1 VRVAIIL
8 NPIAGVRN
16 SLERTRRRAEHASD
30 LLLAAGADPE
40 ILITAHA
47 GHARELAAGA
57 VERGARL
64 VVAWGGDGTVNEV
77 ATALAFGPVPLGV
90 IPAGSGNGLAR
101 HFDLPADPRA
111 AIRRLLSGTE
121 RVIDV
126 GELNGRLFVN
136 LAGLG
141 FDAHVAARF
150 ASLHRSRRGFLRYA
164 LIVFQE
170 LRRYQ
175 GAGYEMSCD
184 RDQAAAHRAFLISFA
199 NGRQWGNGAII
210 APDAAIDDG
219 YLDVVVV
226 SAQTKATVLRAL
238 PRLFSGTVDRA
249 PGVQIRRVEHARV
262 TCEQPLQGHV
272 DGELIAC
279 GEVADVR
286 IRPKALRIR
295 V

>member
-1 VRVAIIL
+1 MRVAIIL

-101 HFDLPADPRA
+101 HFDLPADPPA
-111 AIRRLLSGTE
+111 AIRRLLSGTD

-136 LAGLG
+136 LAGLASTRTWPRASRR
-141 FDAHVAARF
+141 FTARAALSCGMPSSSFRSSGGIR
-150 ASLHRSRRGFLRYA
+150 AGDMRSRAMAIG
-164 LIVFQE
+164 
-170 LRRYQ
+170 RRP
-175 GAGYEMSCD
+175 
-184 RDQAAAHRAFLISFA
+184 
-199 NGRQWGNGAII
+199 I
-210 APDAAIDDG
+210 AR
-219 YLDVVVV
+219 
-226 SAQTKATVLRAL
+226 S
-238 PRLFSGTVDRA
+238 
-249 PGVQIRRVEHARV
+249 
-262 TCEQPLQGHV
+262 
-272 DGELIAC
+272 
-279 GEVADVR
+279 
-286 IRPKALRIR
+286 
-295 V
+295 

>member
-1 VRVAIIL
+1 MRVAIIL

-16 SLERTRRRAEHASD
+16 SLERARRRAEHASD

-101 HFDLPADPRA
+101 HFDLPADPPA
-111 AIRRLLSGTE
+111 AIRRLLSGTD

-136 LAGLG
+136 LAGVG

-175 GAGYEMSCD
+175 GAGYEISCD
-184 RDQAAAHRAFLISFA
+184 GDRASTHRAFLISFA

-226 SAQTKATVLRAL
+226 SARTKATVLRAL

-262 TCEQPLQGHV
+262 TCEQPLRGHV
-272 DGELIAC
+272 DGESIAC
-279 GEVADVR
+279 GEVVDVR
-286 IRPKALRIR
+286 IRPKALRVR
-295 V
+295 T

>member
-16 SLERTRRRAEHASD
+16 SLERTRRRADHASD

-111 AIRRLLSGTE
+111 AIRRLLSGTD

-184 RDQAAAHRAFLISFA
+184 GDQAAAHRAFLISFA

>member
-1 VRVAIIL
+1 MRVAIIL

-101 HFDLPADPRA
+101 HFDLPADPPA
-111 AIRRLLSGTE
+111 AIRRLLSGTD

-175 GAGYEMSCD
+175 GAGYEIVVRWRSGVNPSRVPDLVCERAPVGQRRHHRAGCRHRRRLPRRRRRERTD
-184 RDQAAAHRAFLISFA
+184 EGDGAPRAAAAVLGDCRSCTRCADSTRGTRA
-199 NGRQWGNGAII
+199 RHVR
-210 APDAAIDDG
+210 AA
-219 YLDVVVV
+219 
-226 SAQTKATVLRAL
+226 T
-238 PRLFSGTVDRA
+238 SGPCRW
-249 PGVQIRRVEHARV
+249 
-262 TCEQPLQGHV
+262 
-272 DGELIAC
+272 
-279 GEVADVR
+279 
-286 IRPKALRIR
+286 
-295 V
+295 

>member
-1 VRVAIIL
+1 MRVAVIL

-16 SLERTRRRAEHASD
+16 SIERTRRRAEHASD

-101 HFDLPADPRA
+101 HFELPANPRS
-111 AIRRLLSGTE
+111 AITRLLSGTD
-121 RVIDV
+121 RLIDV

-136 LAGLG
+136 VAGIG
-141 FDAHVAARF
+141 FDAQVAARF
-150 ASLHRSRRGFLRYA
+150 AALHRSRRGLLRYA
-164 LIVFQE
+164 VIVFDE
-170 LRRYQ
+170 LRQYRS
-175 GAGYEMSCD
+175 AGYRIACD
-184 RDQAAAHRAFLISFA
+184 GSSPVSHQAFLISFA

-219 YLDVVVV
+219 FLDVVVV
-226 SAQTKATVLRAL
+226 SAQTRTTILRAL

-249 PGVQIRRVEHARV
+249 AGVEIRRVQIAEVAGDG
-262 TCEQPLQGHV
+262 PLVCHV
-272 DGELIAC
+272 DGESIEC
-279 GEVADVR
+279 GGQAEVR
-286 IRPKALRIR
+286 IRPKALRVR

>member
-1 VRVAIIL
+1 MCDRIGCTHFPKL
-8 NPIAGVRN
+8 QDMDFSG
-16 SLERTRRRAEHASD
+16 RAVS
-30 LLLAAGADPE
+30 
-40 ILITAHA
+40 
-47 GHARELAAGA
+47 
-57 VERGARL
+57 
-64 VVAWGGDGTVNEV
+64 
-77 ATALAFGPVPLGV
+77 
-90 IPAGSGNGLAR
+90 
-101 HFDLPADPRA
+101 
-111 AIRRLLSGTE
+111 
-121 RVIDV
+121 
-126 GELNGRLFVN
+126 
-136 LAGLG
+136 
-141 FDAHVAARF
+141 
-150 ASLHRSRRGFLRYA
+150 SRRGFLRYA
-164 LIVFQE
+164 LIVFEE

-184 RDQAAAHRAFLISFA
+184 GDQAAAHRAFLISFA

>member
-1 VRVAIIL
+1 
-8 NPIAGVRN
+8 
-16 SLERTRRRAEHASD
+16 
-30 LLLAAGADPE
+30 
-40 ILITAHA
+40 
-47 GHARELAAGA
+47 
-57 VERGARL
+57 
-64 VVAWGGDGTVNEV
+64 
-77 ATALAFGPVPLGV
+77 
-90 IPAGSGNGLAR
+90 
-101 HFDLPADPRA
+101 
-111 AIRRLLSGTE
+111 
-121 RVIDV
+121 VIDV

-150 ASLHRSRRGFLRYA
+150 ASLHRTRRGFLRYA

-184 RDQAAAHRAFLISFA
+184 GDQASTHHAFLISFA

-210 APDAAIDDG
+210 PPDAAIDDG

-249 PGVQIRRVEHARV
+249 PGVRFDAWNVRESRASARFWAMSMVRR
-262 TCEQPLQGHV
+262 LHV
-272 DGELIAC
+272 GTWLTFAFGRKRSASACDGALRYSFA
-279 GEVADVR
+279 
-286 IRPKALRIR
+286 KALQRINTAGR
-295 V
+295 ARPIKNASAWPNKASARDV

>member
-1 VRVAIIL
+1 MRVAIIL

-16 SLERTRRRAEHASD
+16 SLERVRRRAEHVSD

-101 HFDLPADPRA
+101 HFDLPADPPA
-111 AIRRLLSGTE
+111 AIRRLLSGTD

-170 LRRYQ
+170 LQRYQ
-175 GAGYEMSCD
+175 GAGYEISCD
-184 RDQAAAHRAFLISFA
+184 GDQASSHRAFLISFA

-226 SAQTKATVLRAL
+226 SARTKATVLRAL

-262 TCEQPLQGHV
+262 TCEQPLRGHV
-272 DGELIAC
+272 DGESIAC
-279 GEVADVR
+279 GEVVDVR

>member
-1 VRVAIIL
+1 MRVAIIL

-16 SLERTRRRAEHASD
+16 SLERVRRRAEHASD

-47 GHARELAAGA
+47 GHARELASGA
-57 VERGARL
+57 IERGARL

-101 HFDLPADPRA
+101 HFDLPADPPA
-111 AIRRLLSGTE
+111 AIRRLLSGTD

-184 RDQAAAHRAFLISFA
+184 GDQASTHHAFLISFA

-219 YLDVVVV
+219 YLDAVVV

-249 PGVQIRRVEHARV
+249 RGVQIRRVEHARV
-262 TCEQPLQGHV
+262 TSERPLQGHV
-272 DGELIAC
+272 DGESIAC
-279 GEVADVR
+279 GEVVDVR

>member
-1 VRVAIIL
+1 VRVAVIL

-16 SLERTRRRAEHASD
+16 SIERTRRRAERASD
-30 LLLAAGADPE
+30 LLLSAGADPE

-57 VERGARL
+57 VGRGAGL

-90 IPAGSGNGLAR
+90 IPSGSGNGLAR
-101 HFDLPADPRA
+101 HFDLPADPAA
-111 AIRRLLSGTE
+111 AIRRLLSGTD
-121 RVIDV
+121 RMIDV

-136 LAGLG
+136 LAGVG

-175 GAGYEMSCD
+175 GAGYEISCD
-184 RDQAAAHRAFLISFA
+184 GGEASPHRAFLISFA

-249 PGVQIRRVEHARV
+249 YGVQIRRVERSRV
-262 TCEQPLQGHV
+262 TSEQPLQGHV
-272 DGELIAC
+272 DGESIAC
-279 GEVADVR
+279 GEVVDVR

>member
-77 ATALAFGPVPLGV
+77 ATALAFRPGPARRDSPRGR
-90 IPAGSGNGLAR
+90 ATGSRGTSISRRIRA
-101 HFDLPADPRA
+101 A
-111 AIRRLLSGTE
+111 AIRRLLSGTD

-136 LAGLG
+136 LA
-141 FDAHVAARF
+141 
-150 ASLHRSRRGFLRYA
+150 RSR
-164 LIVFQE
+164 
-170 LRRYQ
+170 LRRARGRALRVAPPLAPRLPAVRPHRLS
-175 GAGYEMSCD
+175 GAPAVSGRGI
-184 RDQAAAHRAFLISFA
+184 RDVVRWRTGVQPSRVPDLVRERAPVGQRRHHRAGCRHRRRLP
-199 NGRQWGNGAII
+199 RRRRRERT
-210 APDAAIDDG
+210 
-219 YLDVVVV
+219 
-226 SAQTKATVLRAL
+226 TKATVLRAL
-238 PRLFSGTVDRA
+238 PRLFRGLSIVHPVCRFDAWNTRA
-249 PGVQIRRVEHARV
+249 SRASSHCRAMSMVS
-262 TCEQPLQGHV
+262 
-272 DGELIAC
+272 
-279 GEVADVR
+279 
-286 IRPKALRIR
+286 
-295 V
+295 